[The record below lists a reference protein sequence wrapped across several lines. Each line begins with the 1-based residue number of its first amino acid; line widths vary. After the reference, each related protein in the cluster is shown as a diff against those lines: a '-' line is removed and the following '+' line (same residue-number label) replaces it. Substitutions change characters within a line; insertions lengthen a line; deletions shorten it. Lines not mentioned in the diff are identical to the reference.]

1 MPTTQATGRVALIA
15 GVTGQDGSYLAE
27 LLLRRGYAVY
37 GITRD
42 PGLSVPLNLRHLDG
56 RVKLIYSAYEL
67 AQLID
72 IIRNVKPDEIYD
84 LAGQSYVSK
93 SWEMVEETIR
103 SIAVI
108 PSRLLEAI
116 VATNPAIRFLHASSS
131 EIFGPA
137 DGAALSESSRV
148 APANP
153 YGCSKAFA
161 HHMVGAYRTGHGV
174 FAANAVLFSHE
185 SPRRHAS
192 FLVKKVVR
200 HALEIQRGRRDK
212 LRLGNLAAIRDWGY
226 APEYV
231 NAMHLMLRADAPDDY
246 CLCTGVPRS
255 VSDVAQSVFGAL
267 GLDWER
273 HVEVDTAL
281 VRRYEAGR
289 VLGSARKAQE
299 RLGWTPKVDFA
310 ETIDRM
316 IDFERK
322 LLTYEA
328 QDYRNESPQFD

>member
-1 MPTTQATGRVALIA
+1 MPTTQAKNHVALIA

-27 LLLRRGYAVY
+27 LLLRRGYTVY

-42 PGLSVPLNLRHLDG
+42 PGLTVPLNLSHLDG
-56 RVKLIYSAYEL
+56 RVKLIYSGYEL

-72 IIRNVKPDEIYD
+72 IVRAVQPDEIYD

-108 PSRLLEAI
+108 PCRLLEAI

-131 EIFGPA
+131 EIFGPT
-137 DGAALSESSRV
+137 DGETLSELSRI

-161 HHMVGAYRTGHGV
+161 HNMVGAYRTGYGL
-174 FAANAVLFSHE
+174 FAVNAILFSHE

-192 FLVKKVVR
+192 FVVKKIVR

-212 LRLGNLAAIRDWGY
+212 LRLGNLDAIRDWGY
-226 APEYV
+226 APEYI
-231 NAMHLMLRADAPDDY
+231 NAMHLMMCAEEPDDY

-255 VSDVAQSVFGAL
+255 VADVAQSVFGAL
-267 GLDWER
+267 DLDWQR
-273 HVEVDTAL
+273 HVEVDTTL
-281 VRRYEAGR
+281 VRRHEAKR

-299 RLGWTPKVDFA
+299 QLGWAAKVDFA
-310 ETIDRM
+310 EIISRM

-322 LLTYEA
+322 LLDREV
-328 QDYRNESPQFD
+328 QDYRNECPQFD